1 MSIIVAVHGIPEVY
15 PAKSTTVR
23 STRMEAVADREH
35 HGQQSSTLDHPA
47 LVAQTAYQQQGLDRP
62 HPAPA
67 VLARDLMTAPVL
79 SLPSDSRLIEAWT
92 IMSHKGFHHIPITSV
107 HGTLVGMLSY
117 RDLLRHIPELITA
130 GETRQASQ
138 KHVAEI
144 MTPRVISATP
154 TTEIRE
160 IARVMLEER
169 IHAVPILDQDRR
181 LVGILSAQDLLRGI
195 ANHGPLELWT

>member
-1 MSIIVAVHGIPEVY
+1 MSIIVAVNGIAEVY
-15 PAKSTTVR
+15 PVKPAPLR
-23 STRMEAVADREH
+23 SNRIESVADREH
-35 HGQQSSTLDHPA
+35 HDQQSSTLDHPV
-47 LVAQTAYQQQGLDRP
+47 LVAHTAYQQQGLDRP
-62 HPAPA
+62 HPTPA
-67 VLARDLMTAPVL
+67 VLARDLMTTPVL
-79 SLPSDSRLIEAWT
+79 SLPSDSRLVDAWT
-92 IMSHKGFHHIPITSV
+92 IMSHKGFHHLPITSV

-117 RDLLRHIPELITA
+117 RDLLHHVPELVTT

-160 IARVMLEER
+160 IAQVMLEER
-169 IHAVPILDQDRR
+169 IHAVPILDQSRR
-181 LVGILSAQDLLRGI
+181 LIGILSTQDLLRGI